1 MKKYILFI
9 VLILSLFQCSKSVQD
24 VNETIPSNLAVIT
37 QGSFTGAAHTVTG
50 TVKLSK
56 DATGK
61 KYLVFENFNTQSG
74 PDLRI
79 WMAEDVSGKVYSE
92 ITSTVK
98 NGTYSLAVPS
108 DVDTA
113 KKTFVLVWCKQF
125 TVLFGSAALK

>member
-9 VLILSLFQCSKSVQD
+9 SLAIGLMQCSKSVQN
-24 VNETIPSNLAVIT
+24 VNETIPTNLTVIS
-37 QGSFTGAAHTVTG
+37 QGSFAGAAHTVTG
-50 TVKLSK
+50 AVKLSK
-56 DATGK
+56 DAAGK
-61 KYLVFENFNTQSG
+61 KSLVFENFNTQSG

-98 NGTYSLAVPS
+98 NGTYSLDVPA

-113 KKTFVLVWCKQF
+113 KKTFVLVWCKQYV
-125 TVLFGSAALK
+125 VLFGSAMLK